1 MSEGLKV
8 PEFGFPADIIAK
20 YHVRLISYE
29 LMNIFRPGEAPL
41 REISLAVEDASK
53 ALSAL
58 REELASRG
66 WSVELVEVYRHDV
79 VIARPPSG
87 ELVLGVLASESS
99 DGPVMTVVASPVKPG
114 ANLEAFWPEVKD
126 LLMVLCPS
134 PHEVG
139 D

>member
-1 MSEGLKV
+1 MSKGLKV
-8 PEFGFPADIIAK
+8 PKFGFPADIIAK

-29 LMNIFRPGEAPL
+29 LMDVFRPGEVPIK
-41 REISLAVEDASK
+41 EISLVVEDASK
-53 ALSAL
+53 ALSGL
-58 REELASRG
+58 RKELASRG
-66 WSVELVEVYRHDV
+66 WSVELVEVYRHGV

-99 DGPVMTVVASPVKPG
+99 DGPVLTVVASPAKPG
-114 ANLEAFWPEVKD
+114 ANLEASWPEVKD
-126 LLMVLCPS
+126 LLMALCPS